1 MESEKKQGCLS
12 ALLRLFAGAEPEP
25 ASALPYRRK
34 DYLLTKAE
42 RAFFEVLQGCAGGDF
57 LIFAK
62 VRLADLVWIP
72 GGTESRM
79 SFQNRIH
86 SKHIDFVLCSRDAVR
101 PVLAIELDDSS
112 HERESRRARDEFV
125 DATLNA
131 AGLLFLRVPVRA
143 RYDAAELRTL
153 IRSQTAEHSG

>member
-1 MESEKKQGCLS
+1 MDSEKKPGCLF
-12 ALLRLFAGAEPEP
+12 ALLRLFGGGEPEP
-25 ASALPYRRK
+25 TPALPYRRK

-42 RAFFEVLQGCAGGDF
+42 RAFFDVLQGCAAGEF

-79 SFQNRIH
+79 SFQNRIQ
-86 SKHIDFVLCSRDAVR
+86 SKHIDFVLCSGDAVR

-112 HERESRRARDEFV
+112 HERESRRSRDEFV
-125 DATLNA
+125 NDTLKA
-131 AGLLFLRVPVRA
+131 AGLPFLRVPVRA

-153 IRSQTAEHSG
+153 IRSQAAANAD